1 MISACSII
9 GNYGN
14 TSKCAAAFRD
24 IRDDHV
30 SKNLRGWNSLFKE
43 LTQLNGYKILTGMGI
58 DPVTNKDGD
67 ITFKDDKND
76 YIFDDQQIYDKLE
89 LSKGVAGPPGAPA
102 PLLVPNVNTS
112 NHVKYVKKLMDTVGI
127 IKITKNP
134 KEKKNKDDIPTLELR
149 PFVPIV
155 AKATVQLGMHSLL
168 PQRGGDKLDNP
179 LNIMYGGNSSNLET
193 IRKSIENMKNEAK
206 KRGVVFQR
214 KDELKLDQIMNNLSQ
229 HQDELRD
236 IEIYYN
242 AVIALKDQHGRNPLK
257 FEIEK
262 KIVDLKKSIHK
273 GYKKID
279 QAKKVISN
287 AFLISIMN

>member
-1 MISACSII
+1 
-9 GNYGN
+9 
-14 TSKCAAAFRD
+14 
-24 IRDDHV
+24 
-30 SKNLRGWNSLFKE
+30 
-43 LTQLNGYKILTGMGI
+43 
-58 DPVTNKDGD
+58 
-67 ITFKDDKND
+67 
-76 YIFDDQQIYDKLE
+76 
-89 LSKGVAGPPGAPA
+89 
-102 PLLVPNVNTS
+102 
-112 NHVKYVKKLMDTVGI
+112 
-127 IKITKNP
+127 
-134 KEKKNKDDIPTLELR
+134 
-149 PFVPIV
+149 
-155 AKATVQLGMHSLL
+155 MHSLQ

-179 LNIMYGGNSSNLET
+179 LNIMYGGNSSDLET
-193 IRKSIENMKNEAK
+193 IRKSIENMKKEAK